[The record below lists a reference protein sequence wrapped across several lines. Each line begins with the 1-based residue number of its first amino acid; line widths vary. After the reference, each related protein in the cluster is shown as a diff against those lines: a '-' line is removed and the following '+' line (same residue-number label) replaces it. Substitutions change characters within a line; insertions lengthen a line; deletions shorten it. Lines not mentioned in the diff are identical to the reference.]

1 MAVLLF
7 KVNSA
12 IECPKRKCD
21 HFIRM
26 KRLPIRLQLDAVIV
40 EHVSLHHF
48 QFQSIWQFLVRDH
61 VMVASC
67 HFSARTK
74 YGCGLCGARF
84 RVGVDVREH
93 RLTVHSGN
101 AFLYISATDIG
112 SSFVP
117 KFANFF
123 SGSSPSSPI
132 DEKSFDC
139 TFCGSPF
146 RTKSELADHRARIHQ
161 RKFNSLF
168 EPRCLFATVF
178 FIVFP
183 LLIWS
188 LTVSF
193 FTPSVTIQCQEKNRT
208 HAICV
213 GSVSHIFAN
222 WEITN
227 RQFMK
232 VILICLLWYSFP
244 LGHAVGTRSFLLNWQ
259 T

>member
-1 MAVLLF
+1 
-7 KVNSA
+7 
-12 IECPKRKCD
+12 
-21 HFIRM
+21 
-26 KRLPIRLQLDAVIV
+26 
-40 EHVSLHHF
+40 
-48 QFQSIWQFLVRDH
+48 
-61 VMVASC
+61 MVASC

-168 EPRCLFATVF
+168 EPRKRPYNCDTCGSAFSQLVHLNLHKNTVHLESQVASNWEFLYQNELLIILLLITYLFTISVRYSSLPFCSGKKPYKCNVCLRSFSQSGHLRIHKCVVERGISF
-178 FIVFP
+178 FI
-183 LLIWS
+183 
-188 LTVSF
+188 
-193 FTPSVTIQCQEKNRT
+193 TIVIMHLYT
-208 HAICV
+208 CV
-213 GSVSHIFAN
+213 IVH
-222 WEITN
+222 
-227 RQFMK
+227 Q
-232 VILICLLWYSFP
+232 
-244 LGHAVGTRSFLLNWQ
+244 
-259 T
+259 